1 MEGEMPLQEMYY
13 IAEMVVGVAVIIS
26 IIFVAIE
33 LRQNTYMTKKS
44 SADQREARYD
54 WLHRSLILDDEFFE
68 FQQRVVFSWD
78 SLEDDEKVRA
88 TMLGVQMI
96 TPMLNEL
103 VAYFSN
109 QLSEDEFRILNRS
122 IKLVSK
128 RPHCLRA
135 FNFLKP
141 GYSDQVQNYWLK
153 AIDSDQRGVSLRE
166 VALA

>member
-1 MEGEMPLQEMYY
+1 MPLQEMYY
-13 IAEMVVGVAVIIS
+13 IAEMIVGVAVIIS
-26 IIFVAIE
+26 IVFVAIE
-33 LRQNTYMTKKS
+33 LRQNTYIAKKS
-44 SADQREARYD
+44 SADQREARTD
-54 WLHRSLILDDEFFE
+54 WLQRSLILDDEFRE

-122 IKLVSK
+122 IELVAK
-128 RPHCLRA
+128 RPHCRRA
-135 FNFLKP
+135 FNFLQP
-141 GYSDQVQNYWLK
+141 GYSDKVRNYWLK
-153 AIDSDQRGVSLRE
+153 AVDSDRQEFSIRE

>member
-1 MEGEMPLQEMYY
+1 MALQELYY

-33 LRQNTYMTKKS
+33 LRQNTYITKKS
-44 SADQREARYD
+44 SADQREARTD
-54 WLHRSLILDDEFFE
+54 WLQRSLILDDEFRE

-103 VAYFSN
+103 VAYYNN
-109 QLSEDEFRILNRS
+109 QLTQDEFRILNRS
-122 IKLVSK
+122 IELVAK
-128 RPHCLRA
+128 RPHCQKA

-141 GYSDQVQNYWLK
+141 GYSDKVQNYWIK
-153 AIDSDQRGVSLRE
+153 AVNSDRQVAGIRE
-166 VALA
+166 HALA

>member
-1 MEGEMPLQEMYY
+1 MPLQEMYY

-33 LRQNTYMTKKS
+33 LRQNTYITKKS
-44 SADQREARYD
+44 SADQREARTD
-54 WLHRSLILDDEFFE
+54 WLQRSLILDDEFRE

-103 VAYFSN
+103 VAYYNN

-122 IKLVSK
+122 IELVAK
-128 RPHCLRA
+128 RPHCRRA

-141 GYSDQVQNYWLK
+141 GYSDKVQNYWLK
-153 AIDSDQRGVSLRE
+153 AVDSDRQVPGIRE

>member
-1 MEGEMPLQEMYY
+1 MPLQEMYY

-88 TMLGVQMI
+88 TMLGGQMI

-128 RPHCLRA
+128 RPHCRRA

>member
-1 MEGEMPLQEMYY
+1 MPLQEMYY
-13 IAEMVVGVAVIIS
+13 IAEMVVGVAVIVS
-26 IIFVAIE
+26 IIFVAVE

-122 IKLVSK
+122 IELVSK
-128 RPHCLRA
+128 RPHCRRA
-135 FNFLKP
+135 FHFLKP
-141 GYSDQVQNYWLK
+141 GYSDKVQNYWLK

>member
-1 MEGEMPLQEMYY
+1 MPLQEMYY

-78 SLEDDEKVRA
+78 SLDDDEKVRA

-128 RPHCLRA
+128 RPHCRRA